1 MSYTP
6 TLPVVFDFD
15 GAPYAPALP
24 ITLEWYPPGHGKFV
38 STSRTTVSFASNSVS
53 TGDFSVSSGAVFTPE
68 TSERAVS
75 FAGSSSFTAV
85 CPDRA
90 VFFAGSSTVNL
101 DFTRYMWATL
111 TVAGAADPPLFV
123 GESGFV
129 TKFSVA
135 CMGDAAFE
143 GLSTA
148 ESAFAAPGRTDLAL
162 KFSFNKDA
170 KIISRAK
177 AVCGFVSDTPR
188 QGGFEAAGSSI
199 VEFVG
204 IAIRNAAFNVA
215 GGSSFIARG
224 TPLHTARM
232 LFAGT
237 SSAEFASTGNK
248 FSAAGVSQF
257 SPVFSSTRLVPTYE
271 PTIDMCFVK
280 SSEQKVFVH
289 TQ

>member
-38 STSRTTVSFASNSVS
+38 STSRSTVSFASNSVS
-53 TGDFSVSSGAVFTPE
+53 AGDFNWSSGTVFKPE
-68 TSERAVS
+68 TSERAISFAGGSSFTAVYPDRAVS
-75 FAGSSSFTAV
+75 FAGST
-85 CPDRA
+85 
-90 VFFAGSSTVNL
+90 TLNL
-101 DFTRYMWATL
+101 EFTRYA
-111 TVAGAADPPLFV
+111 VAVFAVDGPSTPPSFV

-129 TKFSVA
+129 TKFSIGCV
-135 CMGDAAFE
+135 GDAVFA
-143 GLSTA
+143 GSSTA
-148 ESAFAAPGRTDLAL
+148 AAAFAAIGRTDLAL

-204 IAIRNAAFNVA
+204 VAIRNSAFNAA

-224 TPLHTARM
+224 TPLHTARV
-232 LFAGT
+232 LVAGT
-237 SSAEFASTGNK
+237 SSAEFASTGHK
-248 FSAAGVSQF
+248 FYAAGASQF

-271 PTIDMCFVK
+271 PTVDMCFVK
-280 SSEQKVFVH
+280 SSERKVFVH

>member
-38 STSRTTVSFASNSVS
+38 STSRATVSFASNSVS
-53 TGDFSVSSGAVFTPE
+53 AGDFKWSSGTAFKPE
-68 TSERAVS
+68 TSDRIVS
-75 FAGSSSFTAV
+75 FEGGSSFTAV
-85 CPDRA
+85 CPDRS
-90 VFFAGSSTVNL
+90 VFFAGSTTLNL
-101 DFTRYMWATL
+101 SFTRYSTAL
-111 TVAGAADPPLFV
+111 FTVDGPTTPPLFV

-129 TKFSVA
+129 TKFSIPCV
-135 CMGDAAFE
+135 GDATFE
-143 GLSTA
+143 GRSTA
-148 ESAFAAPGRTDLAL
+148 TGAFAAIGRTDLAL

-188 QGGFEAAGSSI
+188 QGGFDAAGSSI
-199 VEFVG
+199 VEFAGV
-204 IAIRNAAFNVA
+204 AIRNAAFNVA
-215 GGSSFIARG
+215 GGSSFTARR

-232 LFAGT
+232 LVAGA
-237 SSAEFASTGNK
+237 SSAEFASTGHK
-248 FSAAGVSQF
+248 FSAAGASQF
-257 SPVFSSTRLVPTYE
+257 LPVFSSTRLVPTYE
-271 PTIDMCFVK
+271 PTVDMCFVK
-280 SSEQKVFVH
+280 STSQKVFVH

>member
-15 GAPYAPALP
+15 GAPYAPAMP

-38 STSRTTVSFASNSVS
+38 SPSRTTVSFASNSVS
-53 TGDFSVSSGAVFTPE
+53 AGDFNWSSGTVFTPE

-75 FAGSSSFTAV
+75 FAGSSIFTAV
-85 CPDRA
+85 YPDRA
-90 VFFAGSSTVNL
+90 VSFAGSTTLNL
-101 DFTRYMWATL
+101 DFTRYSNATL
-111 TVAGAADPPLFV
+111 TVEGVSTPSFV

-129 TKFSVA
+129 TNFSMA
-135 CMGDAAFE
+135 CVGDATFDGE
-143 GLSTA
+143 STA
-148 ESAFAAPGRTDLAL
+148 ESAFAALGRTDIAL

-170 KIISRAK
+170 QIISRAK

-188 QGGFEAAGSSI
+188 QGWFEAAGSSI
-199 VEFVG
+199 VEFAGV
-204 IAIRNAAFNVA
+204 AIRNAAFNVA

-232 LFAGT
+232 LVAGT
-237 SSAEFASTGNK
+237 SSVEFASTGHK
-248 FSAAGVSQF
+248 FSAVGASQF
-257 SPVFSSTRLVPTYE
+257 SPVFSSPRVVPTYE
-271 PTIDMCFVK
+271 PTVDMCFVK
-280 SSEQKVFVH
+280 STERKVFVH